1 MTAAY
6 SGSHRASR
14 QRAARAGPRG
24 CHRGTG
30 WHHSPAIPDQGRPL
44 RATPATLYVS
54 ASRKRIRMRTRLAD
68 DADEF
73 RVDLG
78 SGGV

>member
-14 QRAARAGPRG
+14 QRAARAGTRG

-30 WHHSPAIPDQGRPL
+30 WHHPPAILDQGWPL
-44 RATPATLYVS
+44 
-54 ASRKRIRMRTRLAD
+54 
-68 DADEF
+68 
-73 RVDLG
+73 
-78 SGGV
+78 

>member
-30 WHHSPAIPDQGRPL
+30 WHHSPAVPGQGWPL
-44 RATPATLYVS
+44 QAKPTTLYVS
-54 ASRKRIRMRTRLAD
+54 APRKRIVLRAPTDSGA
-68 DADEF
+68 
-73 RVDLG
+73 RVL
-78 SGGV
+78 